1 MLDKVF
7 DASKTYEN
15 EGEKANA
22 TITGISNLVG
32 QAEQLIEAREVNA
45 VEVEELQASESMKL
59 FGDNWV
65 LTAYLP
71 KGHSTARGI
80 YVTDAAA
87 FEAQMGIAL
96 TGIEGVVPA

>member
-1 MLDKVF
+1 MLDKIF
-7 DASKTYEN
+7 DDSKTYEN

-22 TITGISNLVG
+22 TISGISNLVG
-32 QAEQLIEAREVNA
+32 HAEQLIGDREVNA

-71 KGHSTARGI
+71 KGHSTSRGV
-80 YVTDAAA
+80 YVTNAAA
-87 FEAQMGIAL
+87 FEAQVGTAID
-96 TGIEGVVPA
+96 GVVPA